1 MKCTILL
8 LEEQHAIQDPR
19 ILCNKMTKYPGIA
32 LHCLHFV
39 DGWTDRWTDVR
50 TDTSYIILSF
60 MHGLLLPKMDFS
72 CSLEQINKHLDGG
85 WTDSSQQRKGLL
97 Y

>member
-1 MKCTILL
+1 MKYTILL

-19 ILCNKMTKYPGIA
+19 VPCNKMTKYPGIA

-39 DGWTDRWTDVR
+39 DGWTDGR

-72 CSLEQINKHLDGG
+72 CSLGQINKHLDGG
-85 WTDSSQQRKGLL
+85 WTDG
-97 Y
+97 